1 MKACQKKFL
10 ILILVFILMGQLAF
24 AGQVEKIGKFRFEG
38 DRVIVNEREYFR
50 IDKETQVV
58 TVRGE
63 RVSREQLNHA
73 RIIIVETDEKG
84 NTKKIIITGWQE

>member
-1 MKACQKKFL
+1 MKACQKIFL
-10 ILILVFILMGQLAF
+10 ILIIVFFLMAQLAF
-24 AGQVEKIGKFRFEG
+24 AGRVEKKGGFRL
-38 DRVIVNEREYFR
+38 DNDKVIVNEREYFR

-58 TVRGE
+58 NKSGE
-63 RVSREQLNHA
+63 KVSREQLNHA

>member
-1 MKACQKKFL
+1 
-10 ILILVFILMGQLAF
+10 MGQLAF
-24 AGQVEKIGKFRFEG
+24 AGQVEKRGKFRL
-38 DRVIVNEREYFR
+38 DNDKVIVNEREYFR

-58 TVRGE
+58 TIRGE
-63 RVSREQLNHA
+63 KVSREQLNHA